1 MNPTSQTDP
10 LDRPTDYLARAVPR
24 HLRVA
29 VGNVHV
35 DLGAG
40 RRGVDMGPSAIHLA
54 GLVPELRQLGHEV
67 LDNFQVH
74 VPSPEVVE
82 VGNTS
87 VRYLPSIV
95 EVCRQL
101 ADRVEQAMDRGLFPV
116 VLGGDHSVAIGTIS
130 GIARHLRKKG
140 QSLGVIWVDAHTDM
154 NTPDSSPTGNIHGMP
169 LAVLLGRG
177 HPDLVAIA
185 GERPAL
191 SPEHVCVIGARD
203 IDALERKV
211 IRETGVRVYTMSELD
226 DRGTALCVR
235 EAIDHVGRA
244 SGGIHLSF
252 DLDGVDPDYAPGVG
266 TPVPGGLDLRESHL
280 VCEKLAQT
288 GRLVGV
294 EIVELNPIL
303 DNGNRTGKL
312 AVWLALSALGKSI
325 L

>member
-1 MNPTSQTDP
+1 MPE
-10 LDRPTDYLARAVPR
+10 LDAPTDYLARIAHR
-24 HLRVA
+24 HLKVSI
-29 VGNVHV
+29 GNVHV

-54 GLVPELRQLGHEV
+54 GLVPELRLLGHEV
-67 LDNFQVH
+67 VENFQVH
-74 VPSPEVVE
+74 VPSPEVVD
-82 VGNTS
+82 VGDAS
-87 VRYLPSIV
+87 VRYLSSIV
-95 EVCRQL
+95 EACTQL
-101 ADRVEQAMDRGLFPV
+101 ADRVEAAMDKGFFPV
-116 VLGGDHSVAIGTIS
+116 VLGGDHSVAIGTVS

-140 QSLGVIWVDAHTDM
+140 LSLGVIWVDAHTDM
-154 NTPDSSPTGNIHGMP
+154 NTPSSSPSGNIHGMP

-185 GERPAL
+185 GDRPAL
-191 SPEHVCVIGARD
+191 SPENVCVIGARD
-203 IDALERKV
+203 IDHMEREV

-235 EAIDHVGRA
+235 EAIDRVGRA

-294 EIVELNPIL
+294 EMVELNPIL